1 MSYQREAEMYPAVK
15 QWLHDYLQVRYPRHS
30 VITVVCHAQRLNSLI
45 RRLEIDNLLPKDWQ
59 SWDVQVDVVG
69 FVCSSQDAAIALIEC
84 KNRPISLSHLS
95 QIIGYCRV
103 VKPQIGMI
111 LSSEGISEG
120 LQQLLITF
128 GRQDV
133 LIYAERHQH
142 APQRIILARW
152 NAQMNSPEPS
162 SAIPSGSLG

>member
-15 QWLHDYLQVRYPRHS
+15 QWLHDHLQACYPHRS
-30 VITVVCHAQRLNSLI
+30 VMTAICHTQRLNSLI
-45 RRLEIDNLLPKDWQ
+45 RRLGIGNLLPADWQ
-59 SWDVQVDVVG
+59 SWDVQVDIVG
-69 FVCSSQDAAIALIEC
+69 FACSRQNVAIALIEC
-84 KNRPISLSHLS
+84 KNKAISLSHLS

-103 VKPQIGMI
+103 ARPQIGMI
-111 LSSEGISEG
+111 LSPEGISKG

-133 LIYAERHQH
+133 LIYSERQHH

-152 NAQMNSPEPS
+152 NAQMNLPEPS